1 MKLTALE
8 IKQQQFEKALRGYDI
23 SEVNAYLNLIAN
35 EWEHLAGK
43 VRELETK
50 LETAD
55 NKLKHYEKV
64 EQALH
69 ETLKTAKENAEQKL
83 ESTNKEAG
91 HIIEKAEIE
100 AENIIKDATQRR
112 QQIRQSILRLIE
124 RREEIISGMNS
135 YLDMAQQ
142 SLQNLTR
149 DDTFQYSLPNEE
161 DESKSDHNKASTGS
175 DKARSQKQDYESAP
189 SGSDDLD
196 DILDNID

>member
-8 IKQQQFEKALRGYDI
+8 IKQQQFEKALRGYDV
-23 SEVNAYLNLIAN
+23 SEVNAYLSMIAN

-43 VRELETK
+43 IRELEAK
-50 LETAD
+50 LEAKD
-55 NKLKHYEKV
+55 DKLKHYERV
-64 EQALH
+64 EEALH
-69 ETLKTAKENAEQKL
+69 ETLKTAKENAAQKL
-83 ESTNKEAG
+83 ESATKEAD

-100 AENIIKDATQRR
+100 SENIIKDATQRR

-135 YLDMAQQ
+135 YLDMAQE

-149 DDTFQYSLPNEE
+149 DDTFQYSLPK
-161 DESKSDHNKASTGS
+161 DDTDSGTDQKKATSRADKMQNYQAATG
-175 DKARSQKQDYESAP
+175 P
-189 SGSDDLD
+189 DDLD

>member
-8 IKQQQFEKALRGYDI
+8 IKQQQFEKTLRGYDV
-23 SEVNAYLNLIAN
+23 SEVNAYLSLIAN

-69 ETLKTAKENAEQKL
+69 ETLKTAKENADQKL
-83 ESTNKEAG
+83 ESANKEAD

-100 AENIIKDATQRR
+100 SENIIKDATQRR

-149 DDTFQYSLPNEE
+149 DDTFQYSLPKEE
-161 DESKSDHNKASTGS
+161 SESESDNKKASTRSGT
-175 DKARSQKQDYESAP
+175 AHSQKQDYQSAP

>member
-23 SEVNAYLNLIAN
+23 SEVNAYLNMIAN
-35 EWEHLAGK
+35 EWEQLAGK

-50 LETAD
+50 LEAKD
-55 NKLKHYEKV
+55 DKLKHYEKV
-64 EQALH
+64 EEALH
-69 ETLKTAKENAEQKL
+69 ETLKASKENAAQKL
-83 ESTNKEAG
+83 ESATKEAG
-91 HIIEKAEIE
+91 HILEKAEIE
-100 AENIIKDATQRR
+100 SENIIKDATQRR

-135 YLDMAQQ
+135 YLDMAQE

-149 DDTFQYSLPNEE
+149 DDTFQYSLPSEE
-161 DESKSDHNKASTGS
+161 TGSESKNKNTSPESGA
-175 DKARSQKQDYESAP
+175 KNKQKQDYQSAP
-189 SGSDDLD
+189 TGPDDLD